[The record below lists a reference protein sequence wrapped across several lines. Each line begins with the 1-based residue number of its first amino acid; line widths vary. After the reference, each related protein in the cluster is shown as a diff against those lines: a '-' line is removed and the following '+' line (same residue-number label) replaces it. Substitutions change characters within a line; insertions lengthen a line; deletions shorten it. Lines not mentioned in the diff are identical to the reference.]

1 MFKDNPFKENK
12 FLSEY
17 YNKMVEV
24 FTSTNKHAESETASS
39 DRDPGSYTS
48 PDYST
53 YKVTELKAEA
63 KARGYKGY
71 TRLKKSELIDLL
83 NKNQ

>member
-1 MFKDNPFKENK
+1 MFKNNPFKDNTMLN
-12 FLSEY
+12 EY
-17 YNKMVEV
+17 YNKMVEI
-24 FTSTNKHAESETASS
+24 FSATHGNTSTETASS
-39 DRDPGSYTS
+39 TTS

>member
-1 MFKDNPFKENK
+1 MFKNNPFKENSM
-12 FLSEY
+12 LSEY

-24 FTSTNKHAESETASS
+24 FSATHKDTSTETAAPST
-39 DRDPGSYTS
+39 G

-53 YKVTELKAEA
+53 YKVAELKAEA